1 MIYKQKYESLNVKW
15 SHRHWVSEQE
25 ESLCKRS
32 SGESNCDDEISQ
44 KRHHNKSAQALHP
57 GTRHIILKSD
67 CFKRILWEAIDL
79 GYHGDG
85 IISAVDD
92 CSHVSALSK
101 QESDIFFSLPMTFFC
116 QSQCLPS
123 FNHSILAPT
132 DNGIKMSHAFIMSK
146 SLNHTNVCVWLLSVL
161 ACNYNQKVWMTLAL
175 FPFCSTGSSE
185 WLR

>member
-1 MIYKQKYESLNVKW
+1 MR
-15 SHRHWVSEQE
+15 SHRPGLPRRWNNICCGWLQSCVCPVKAREWYF
-25 ESLCKRS
+25 LF
-32 SGESNCDDEISQ
+32 
-44 KRHHNKSAQALHP
+44 SAY
-57 GTRHIILKSD
+57 D
-67 CFKRILWEAIDL
+67 
-79 GYHGDG
+79 
-85 IISAVDD
+85 
-92 CSHVSALSK
+92 
-101 QESDIFFSLPMTFFC
+101 FFC

-185 WLR
+185 WLRWNSAYFLLCGHIVLLAHHHCVANQFSFSSICHHVQSKM